1 MLWLTLVITFILAV
15 AVGAVLS
22 LHPGIVLYD
31 WLATRQVNR
40 KAAAQERRRL
50 AQLPTHAH
58 AHTHTHPAPAPSVG

>member
-22 LHPGIVLYD
+22 RHPGIVLYD

-58 AHTHTHPAPAPSVG
+58 THPAPAPSVG

>member
-22 LHPGIVLYD
+22 RHPGIVLYD

-50 AQLPTHAH
+50 AQLPTH
-58 AHTHTHPAPAPSVG
+58 THTHPAPAPSVG